1 MILKTNERKPVSSLT
16 MNVLQ
21 MVDRMFVEDEAYTLN
36 KDIFESL
43 HLKQAYLL
51 LITLVTNKEDH

>member
-1 MILKTNERKPVSSLT
+1 

-43 HLKQAYLL
+43 HSKQAYLL